1 MADKNSKSKKQMKS
15 NTNREAS
22 RVRMLQI
29 LFIVFSIILILS
41 MVLSL
46 AINT

>member
-1 MADKNSKSKKQMKS
+1 MADKNSKSKKRIKS
-15 NTNREAS
+15 NANRETS